1 MNKEALYLM
10 SRYRAT
16 GLAAVGAVVAL
27 VAAACGGSSGGSG
40 GGSSGG
46 STSSSSSAS
55 GFNAA
60 VNSTVNPSTH
70 KGGTITYANSSA
82 PDSTDAGNTYY
93 AFNLNFTRLYATP
106 LTTYKS
112 CPGACGTSIVPAL
125 ATTLGVASNGNK
137 TWTYHLKSGVKFED
151 GSPVT
156 SADVK
161 YAVERT
167 FDRSVLPNGPSYFAS
182 LLAGN
187 AAKYPGPFK
196 DKKGNL
202 TAITTPNATTIVF
215 NLKQPFADF
224 NYVVAFPQTAPV
236 PPNKDTGANYQEHP
250 QSTGPYKFQSFQ
262 LNKQY
267 TLVPNP
273 MWNPAWDPQVKQL
286 ASKVV
291 VNLNVNAND
300 IDNRLLAGDIQ
311 MDQAGSGVQAAA
323 RARILSSSSLK
334 ASSDD
339 PVTGFMWFYYIN
351 TKVPPLNNVHC
362 RMAVEFA
369 ANKTNLQTAYGG
381 PVAGGDIAST
391 AMPPTVLGYTKFDF
405 YHALTKPG
413 GDAASAKQQLKLCG
427 HPNGFSTN
435 IAFRSDRPREVA
447 SSQALQ
453 ASLNSVGIKTTLKG
467 YTAANYYGT
476 FAGVPNYV
484 HSHQLGLLA
493 GGWGPDWPD
502 MYGWGWALF
511 DGQAIVPAGNA
522 NISELNDA
530 HVNSLFKTLEAS
542 SSQSTRN
549 SISAQI
555 DQQVMR
561 DAVMLPAVYS
571 KALLYRSPSLT
582 NVSVNRYYGM
592 YNYGILGTKG

>member
-1 MNKEALYLM
+1 MM

-27 VAAACGGSSGGSG
+27 VAAACGGSSGG
-40 GGSSGG
+40 GGSS
-46 STSSSSSAS
+46 STSSPSAS
-55 GFNAA
+55 KSGYNAA
-60 VNSTVNPSTH
+60 ITATVNPSTK
-70 KGGTITYANSSA
+70 KGGTITFDNSSA

-106 LTTYKS
+106 LTTYAS
-112 CPGACGTSIVPAL
+112 ATGPGGNALVPGL
-125 ATTLGVASNGNK
+125 ATTLGTPSNGNK
-137 TWTYHLKSGVKFED
+137 TWTYHLKSGVKYED
-151 GSPVT
+151 GTPVT

-167 FDRSVLPNGPSYFAS
+167 FDRAVLPNGPSYFAS

-187 AAKYPGPFK
+187 AASYKGPFK

-202 TAITTPNATTIVF
+202 TAITTPNSSTIVF
-215 NLKQPFADF
+215 KLNQPFADF

-236 PPNKDTGANYQEHP
+236 PQAKDKGANYQLHP
-250 QSTGPYKFQSFQ
+250 LSTGPYKFQSYQ

-273 MWNPAWDPQVKQL
+273 QWNPAWDPEVKQL
-286 ASKVV
+286 ASKIV

-323 RARILSSSSLK
+323 RARILSSPSLK
-334 ASSDD
+334 ANSDD

-381 PVAGGDIAST
+381 PYGGNIAST
-391 AMPPTVLGYTKFDF
+391 SMPPTVAGWHKFDL
-405 YHALTKPG
+405 YHALSMPG
-413 GDAASAKQQLKLCG
+413 GDQAAAKAQLQLCG

-435 IAFRSDRPREVA
+435 IAYRSDRPREVA

-467 YTAANYYGT
+467 FTAANYYGT
-476 FAGVPNYV
+476 FAGVPTYV
-484 HSHQLGLLA
+484 HSHDLGLLA

-502 MYGWGWALF
+502 AYGWGWALF
-511 DGQAIVPAGNA
+511 DGKSIVPAGNT
-522 NISELNDA
+522 NIAEEN
-530 HVNSLFKTLEAS
+530 NPKINTLFKQLEEAS
-542 SSQSTRN
+542 SQAQRN
-549 SISAQI
+549 SISGQI
-555 DQQVMR
+555 DTLVMK
-561 DAVMLPAVYS
+561 DAVMLPAVYN

-582 NVSVNRYYGM
+582 NVNVQQYYGM
-592 YNYGILGTKG
+592 YNYGILGTK